1 MQEETPSQPP
11 PLIKPVAQKPG
22 PLRTAYE
29 SPNKE
34 RKLAAA
40 HAVYV
45 ANDKKGPKSIYTK
58 YKGVC
63 FYAYVDGGEGGMC
76 IELLCVGQ

>member
-1 MQEETPSQPP
+1 MAK
-11 PLIKPVAQKPG
+11 LKKPG
-22 PLRTAYE
+22 PLRTAFE

-40 HAVYV
+40 HAVYT

-63 FYAYVDGGEGGMC
+63 FYSYVVKSMINLG
-76 IELLCVGQ
+76 